1 MKKRLKTTDSP
12 NEDINDKD
20 DDGVNKDENNDERK
34 GELFKHVKE
43 SKEGD
48 IETLDAAT
56 SVSKFSRNIKN

>member
-12 NEDINDKD
+12 NEDANDKD
-20 DDGVNKDENNDERK
+20 DDGMNKDESNDEKK

-56 SVSKFSRNIKN
+56 SVNTFSRNIQK